1 MNPIADVT
9 CSTIELLPKI
19 NASAFTGRCWGG
31 WLSETTASVSRRRKM
46 KFPVR
51 RQWLSEESPMIAI
64 SSTFTTEVSALG
76 GLCMSLCMS
85 IARMNRGRA
94 RAKRD

>member
-1 MNPIADVT
+1 MPQLLQDVVGVVGFRRPLRQ
-9 CSTIELLPKI
+9 IP
-19 NASAFTGRCWGG
+19 
-31 WLSETTASVSRRRKM
+31 RRRNM

-51 RQWLSEESPMIAI
+51 RQWLSEESPMLAI